1 MSTSNRSGKR
11 TEKRARQ
18 EQAKRRQR
26 LLTIITVSAA
36 AVIVAALLIWPYVRP
51 AYQGR
56 ERPQVSENSMGD
68 PNAPV
73 KVEEFSDF
81 QCPFCRQFSDTMEE
95 DFVAKYVA
103 TGKVHFTY
111 VPFSFLGPESLQA
124 AEAAYC
130 AMDQGKFWDF
140 HDILFANQAGENAG
154 NYSDSKLKGFAKQL
168 KLDTAA
174 FNACF
179 DANTHEQKV
188 LDNLEYG
195 RGKGVNATPYF
206 IVNDGTPVDMNALEA
221 AVDAALA
228 AAQ

>member
-1 MSTSNRSGKR
+1 MVEYASFTCPHCAHFH
-11 TEKRARQ
+11 E
-18 EQAKRRQR
+18 
-26 LLTIITVSAA
+26 TVFFDLKKNY
-36 AVIVAALLIWPYVRP
+36 I
-51 AYQGR
+51 
-56 ERPQVSENSMGD
+56 D
-68 PNAPV
+68 
-73 KVEEFSDF
+73 
-81 QCPFCRQFSDTMEE
+81 
-95 DFVAKYVA
+95 

-154 NYSDSKLKGFAKQL
+154 NYSDSKLKGFAQQL